1 MKIGG
6 IYQSIFDD
14 IIYIIVDMNKEFVF
28 YYYLTIFVSNV
39 SNSFIN
45 LTIENNNNN
54 NNQFSFDKVDS
65 LKDNFDG
72 YLGNLSNIN
81 LKQLQTNFKNTDI
94 YNYLY

>member
-28 YYYLTIFVSNV
+28 YYYVTIFVSNV

-45 LTIENNNNN
+45 
-54 NNQFSFDKVDS
+54 
-65 LKDNFDG
+65 
-72 YLGNLSNIN
+72 
-81 LKQLQTNFKNTDI
+81 
-94 YNYLY
+94 

>member
-14 IIYIIVDMNKEFVF
+14 IIYIIVDMNNKFVF
-28 YYYLTIFVSNV
+28 YYYLTISISNI
-39 SNSFIN
+39 SNLFIN
-45 LTIENNNNN
+45 LTIENNNNG
-54 NNQFSFDKVDS
+54 QFAFDKVDS

-72 YLGNLSNIN
+72 YLGNLSNVN

>member
-6 IYQSIFDD
+6 IYQSIFDN
-14 IIYIIVDMNKEFVF
+14 IIYIIVDMNNKFVF
-28 YYYLTIFVSNV
+28 YYYLTISVSNV

-45 LTIENNNNN
+45 LTIENNNNG
-54 NNQFSFDKVDS
+54 QFAFDTVHL

-72 YLGNLSNIN
+72 YLGNLSNVN

>member
-14 IIYIIVDMNKEFVF
+14 IIYIIVDMNDAFVF

-45 LTIENNNNN
+45 LMIENNNNG
-54 NNQFSFDKVDS
+54 QFAFDKVDS

-72 YLGNLSNIN
+72 YLGNLSDLN
-81 LKQLQTNFKNTDI
+81 LEQLQTNLKDTDI
-94 YNYLY
+94 YVCLY

>member
-54 NNQFSFDKVDS
+54 NQFAFDKVDS

-72 YLGNLSNIN
+72 YLGNLSNVN

>member
-45 LTIENNNNN
+45 LTIENNNNG
-54 NNQFSFDKVDS
+54 QFAFDKIDL

-72 YLGNLSNIN
+72 YLGNLSNVN

>member
-45 LTIENNNNN
+45 LTIDNNNN
-54 NNQFSFDKVDS
+54 NNQFAFDKVDS

-72 YLGNLSNIN
+72 YLGNLSNVN

>member
-45 LTIENNNNN
+45 LTIENNNNG
-54 NNQFSFDKVDS
+54 QFAFDTIHS
-65 LKDNFDG
+65 LKDNLNG
-72 YLGNLSNIN
+72 YLGNLSNSN
-81 LKQLQTNFKNTDI
+81 LAQLQTNLKDTDI
-94 YNYLY
+94 YVYLY